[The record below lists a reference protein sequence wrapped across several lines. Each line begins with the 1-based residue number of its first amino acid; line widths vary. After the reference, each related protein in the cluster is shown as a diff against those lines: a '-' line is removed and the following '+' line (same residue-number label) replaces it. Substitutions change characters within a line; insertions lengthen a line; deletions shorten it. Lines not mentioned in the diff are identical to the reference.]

1 MKTVI
6 ITVTDSEG
14 TVLDRQSVEI
24 EETVCAIAYR
34 PIKTQIAARGDE
46 TELGIGDANKLP

>member
-46 TELGIGDANKLP
+46 SELGIGDANKLP

>member
-6 ITVTDSEG
+6 ITITDSEG
-14 TVLDRQSVEI
+14 TVLDRETIEI

-34 PIKTQIAARGDE
+34 PIETRFSARGE
-46 TELGIGDANKLP
+46 EQELGIGDARRLP